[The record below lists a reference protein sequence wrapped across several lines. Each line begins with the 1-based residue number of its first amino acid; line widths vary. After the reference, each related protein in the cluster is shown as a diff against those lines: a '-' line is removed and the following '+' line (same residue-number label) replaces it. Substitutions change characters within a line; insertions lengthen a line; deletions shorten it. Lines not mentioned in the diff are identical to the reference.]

1 MDFLRKQVDRVTEAF
16 REVLIADQSA
26 PVDAPWTTH
35 DANIALYSA
44 LTQPSNSTR
53 REQPIRPALPPEIV
67 LQILEHP
74 SRFILTSSVSLDSTD
89 NLPKSVPSHRA
100 PQEVIRSSPLSAN
113 NAKDTRKVVFEM
125 TGKDQGWSSYG
136 PEHGTYNNTW
146 TWYDAV
152 VLRKNGEDS
161 ETYEEALRQ
170 ELHRN
175 RHAGQQVETY
185 RTEFDGDHDLVKML
199 REGDVIALDACAVFD
214 GWECRVYGAT
224 IEVWSVD
231 DLSSTPEIRG
241 K

>member
-16 REVLIADQSA
+16 RDVLMADQPA
-26 PVDAPWTTH
+26 LVDAPWTTH
-35 DANIALYSA
+35 DANIALYST
-44 LTQPSNSTR
+44 LIQCSNS
-53 REQPIRPALPPEIV
+53 EQPRRPALPPEIV

-74 SRFILTSSVSLDSTD
+74 SRFILTSSVSFDSTD
-89 NLPKSVPSHRA
+89 NLPKRVPSHRA
-100 PQEVIRSSPLSAN
+100 PQEVIRSSPLSTD

-125 TGKDQGWSSYG
+125 KGKDQGWSSYG

-161 ETYEEALRQ
+161 ETYEEALTQ

-185 RTEFDGDHDLVKML
+185 RIEFDGDHDLLKLL
-199 REGDVIALDACAVFD
+199 REGDVIALDACAVFN

-224 IEVWSVD
+224 IEVWSVH
-231 DLSSTPEIRG
+231 DLSSTPEITG
-241 K
+241 KWSS